1 MREIVYHRRASKY
14 LGRMP
19 RERQEQML
27 RALEEVAGLDD
38 PADHP
43 DTRAM
48 KGEWK
53 NWYRLRV
60 GSYRSILKVT
70 IIRVDEVIY
79 VDFIGPRGDAY

>member
-1 MREIVYHRRASKY
+1 MRNIVYHRRASKY
-14 LGRMP
+14 LERMP
-19 RERQEQML
+19 RDRQEQML

-38 PADHP
+38 PAVHP
-43 DTRAM
+43 DIRAM

-60 GSYRSILKVT
+60 GYYRSVLQVT